1 MVERYALSPMKDLWT
16 EEAKYRRWLE
26 VELAVT
32 RAYEELGMFPQGVT
46 ERIRSKARI
55 DVDLF
60 KRIEERTN
68 HDVVAFV
75 EGIGSMIGEDSRYF
89 HYGLTSSD
97 VLDTATSLALVEA
110 GRIILKALEDMR
122 EVLWDLSERHKH
134 TVTVGRTHGVHAEP
148 TSFGL
153 KVLSWFSETCRNMER
168 MRRAIE
174 EVSFG
179 KISGAVGN
187 YANVPPE
194 VEEKALSYLG
204 LKAEPVST
212 QVVPRDR
219 HAHFIATLALIAAG
233 IERIAVEL
241 RHLQRTEVLEVEE
254 PFREGQ
260 RGSSA
265 MPHKKNPILCER
277 LTGLSR
283 IMRSYVTVA
292 LENVVLWHERDISH
306 SSTERYVFPDATQT
320 LYYMVVTVTDLLR
333 GLKVN
338 EWRMKRNLDLTK
350 GLIYSQRV
358 LLKLVEKGLTR
369 KEAYDIVQRN
379 ALRAWEEEK
388 DFLSLLLEDTDVRR
402 FLSEE
407 ELRELFDPAYY
418 LRHVDRIYG
427 RFGEG
432 VR

>member
-1 MVERYALSPMKDLWT
+1 MKDLWT

-32 RAYEELGMFPQGVT
+32 RAYEELGTIPKGVT
-46 ERIRSKARI
+46 ERIRNNAKI
-55 DVDLF
+55 DVELF
-60 KRIEERTN
+60 KKIEERTN

-75 EGIGSMIGEDSRYF
+75 EGIGSMIGEDSRFF

-97 VLDTATSLALVEA
+97 VLDTANSLALVEA
-110 GRIILKALEDMR
+110 GKILLESLKEFCD
-122 EVLWDLSERHKH
+122 VLWEVANRYKH
-134 TVTVGRTHGVHAEP
+134 TPTIGRTHGVHAEP

-153 KVLSWFSETCRNMER
+153 KVLGWYSEMKRNVQRLE
-168 MRRAIE
+168 RAIE
-174 EVSFG
+174 EVSYG

-204 LKAEPVST
+204 LKPEPVST

-219 HAHFIATLALIAAG
+219 HAFYLSTLAIVAAG
-233 IERIAVEL
+233 IERIAVEI

-265 MPHKKNPILCER
+265 MPHKKNPITCER

-283 IMRSYVTVA
+283 MMRAYVDPS
-292 LENVVLWHERDISH
+292 LENIALWHERDISH
-306 SSTERYVFPDATQT
+306 SSVERYVFPDATQT
-320 LYYMVVTVTDLLR
+320 LYYMIVTATNVVR
-333 GLKVN
+333 NMKVN
-338 EWRMKRNLDLTK
+338 EERMKKNIDLTK
-350 GLIYSQRV
+350 GLVFSQRV
-358 LLKLVEKGLTR
+358 LLKLIEKGLTR

-379 ALRAWEEEK
+379 ALKTWNSEK
-388 DFLSLLLEDTDVRR
+388 HFLEYLLEDEDVKK
-402 FLSEE
+402 LVTKE
-407 ELRELFDPAYY
+407 ELEELFDISYY
-418 LRHVDRIYG
+418 LKHVDHIFE
-427 RFGEG
+427 RFEKE
-432 VR
+432 

>member
-1 MVERYALSPMKDLWT
+1 
-16 EEAKYRRWLE
+16 
-26 VELAVT
+26 
-32 RAYEELGMFPQGVT
+32 MFPQGVT
-46 ERIRSKARI
+46 ERMRSKARI

-110 GRIILKALEDMR
+110 GRIILRALEDMR

-265 MPHKKNPILCER
+265 MPHKKNPIVCER

>member
-1 MVERYALSPMKDLWT
+1 MVERYSLSPMKDLWT

-32 RAYEELGMFPQGVT
+32 KAYEELGMIPKGVT
-46 ERIRSKARI
+46 ERIRNKAKI
-55 DVDLF
+55 DVELF
-60 KRIEERTN
+60 KKIEERTN

-75 EGIGSMIGEDSRYF
+75 EGIGSMIGEDSRFF

-97 VLDTATSLALVEA
+97 VLDTANSLALVEA
-110 GRIILKALEDMR
+110 GKILLESLR
-122 EVLWDLSERHKH
+122 EFCDVLWEVANRYKH
-134 TVTVGRTHGVHAEP
+134 TPTIGRTHGVHAEP

-153 KVLSWFSETCRNMER
+153 KVLGWYSEMKRNIQRLE
-168 MRRAIE
+168 RAIE
-174 EVSFG
+174 EVSYG

-204 LKAEPVST
+204 LKPEPVST

-219 HAHFIATLALIAAG
+219 HAFYLSTLAIVAAG
-233 IERIAVEL
+233 IERIAVEI

-265 MPHKKNPILCER
+265 MPHKKNPITCER

-283 IMRSYVTVA
+283 MMRAYVDPS
-292 LENVVLWHERDISH
+292 LENIALWHERDISH
-306 SSTERYVFPDATQT
+306 SSVERYVFPDATQT
-320 LYYMVVTVTDLLR
+320 LYYMIVTATNVVKNM
-333 GLKVN
+333 KVN
-338 EWRMKRNLDLTK
+338 EERMKKNIDRTK
-350 GLIYSQRV
+350 GLVFSQRV
-358 LLKLVEKGLTR
+358 LLKLIEKGLTR

-379 ALRAWEEEK
+379 ALKTWNSEK
-388 DFLSLLLEDTDVRR
+388 HFLEYLLEDEDVKK
-402 FLSEE
+402 LVTKE
-407 ELRELFDPAYY
+407 ELEELFDASYY
-418 LRHVDRIYG
+418 LKHVDHIFE
-427 RFGEG
+427 RFEKE
-432 VR
+432 